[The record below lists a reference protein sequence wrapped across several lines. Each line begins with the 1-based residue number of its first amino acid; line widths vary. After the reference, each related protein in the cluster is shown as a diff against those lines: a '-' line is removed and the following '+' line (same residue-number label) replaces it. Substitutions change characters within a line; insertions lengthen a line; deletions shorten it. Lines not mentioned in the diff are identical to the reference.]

1 MGNSKPTLPIN
12 EDGSLNEGIFSN
24 FFVKVLMF
32 LNKGKIEALKQRYQN
47 DPRIMKAAKEYM
59 DAVDDLE
66 ASVKAGEKD
75 LADLKK
81 YNKDSEEYLA
91 RVKNKFGL

>member
-1 MGNSKPTLPIN
+1 
-12 EDGSLNEGIFSN
+12 
-24 FFVKVLMF
+24 MF
-32 LNKGKIEALKQRYQN
+32 LNKGKIEALKKRYQN

-66 ASVKAGEKD
+66 VSVKEGEKD

-81 YNKDSEEYLA
+81 VNKDSEEYLA
-91 RVKNKFGL
+91 RVKNRYRL